1 MKRQIHQITLKTKKW
16 IYIIGGILFGALLT
30 YFIMK
35 QFQNETST
43 NESHVIAYEIRK
55 LNKLIVAEQSFSDV
69 YSHKSSR
76 SLPGLENY
84 FSFDKK
90 VLFLV
95 NAKVQATYDM
105 SKLEIEA
112 DSVQKIIHI
121 NNVPPVEI
129 HIYPDVK
136 FYDLEQSTF
145 NSFDKDELNSIK
157 ERAVNHIEKTID
169 KDKLRK
175 EAHKQLIENLGE
187 IYRVAKVYNWKIEDN
202 TPYSQELVQKY
213 N

>member
-1 MKRQIHQITLKTKKW
+1 MRKW

-35 QFQNETST
+35 QFQAESST
-43 NESHVIAYEIRK
+43 NESHVIAYEIQK
-55 LNKLIVAEQSFSDV
+55 LNKLIVAEQTFSDV

-76 SLPGLENY
+76 SLPGLSDY

-105 SKLEIEA
+105 RKVEIEV
-112 DSVQKIIHI
+112 DSINKIIHI
-121 NNVPPVEI
+121 NKVPPVELQV
-129 HIYPDVK
+129 YPDVK

-145 NSFDKDELNSIK
+145 NSFKKDELNAIK
-157 ERAVNHIEKTID
+157 ERAVQHIEKTID
-169 KDKLRK
+169 KPKLER
-175 EAHKQLIENLGE
+175 EAHSQLIENLGE

-202 TPYSQELVQKY
+202 TPFAKELELKF

>member
-1 MKRQIHQITLKTKKW
+1 MKRW

-30 YFIMK
+30 YFIMS
-35 QFQNETST
+35 QFQENTST
-43 NESHVIAYEIRK
+43 NESHVIAYEIQK
-55 LNKLIVAEQSFSDV
+55 LNKLIVAEQTFSDV

-76 SLPGLENY
+76 SIPGLGDY

-105 SKLEIEA
+105 AELGIRV

-121 NNVPPVEI
+121 ERVPQVEI
-129 HIYPDVK
+129 QVYPDVK
-136 FYDLEQSTF
+136 FYDLEQSRFNTF
-145 NSFDKDELNSIK
+145 EKDELNAIK
-157 ERAVNHIEKTID
+157 DRAVQHIEKTID
-169 KDKLRK
+169 KEKL
-175 EAHKQLIENLGE
+175 EQQAHAQLIENLGE
-187 IYRVAKVYNWKIEDN
+187 IYQLAKVYNWKIEDN
-202 TPYSQELVQKY
+202 TPYAQELNLKY

>member
-1 MKRQIHQITLKTKKW
+1 LKKW

-35 QFQNETST
+35 QFQTENST
-43 NESHVIAYEIRK
+43 NESHVIAYEIQR
-55 LNKLIVAEQSFSDV
+55 LNKMIVAEQTFSDV

-76 SLPGLENY
+76 SLPGMEDY

-95 NAKVQATYDM
+95 NAKVQATYDL
-105 SKLEIEA
+105 KELEIEV

-121 NNVPPVEI
+121 NKVPPVEI
-129 HIYPDVK
+129 QTYPDVK
-136 FYDLEQSTF
+136 FYDLEQSRF
-145 NSFDKDELNSIK
+145 NSFDKDELNAIK
-157 ERAVNHIEKTID
+157 TRAINHIEKTID
-169 KDKLRK
+169 KAKLEK
-175 EAHKQLIENLGE
+175 EAHAQLIENLGE
-187 IYRVAKVYNWKIEDN
+187 IYRLAKLYNWKIEDN
-202 TPYSQELVQKY
+202 TPFAKELELKF